1 MSINERRKNQSLVVV
16 LEEVEVDRDAAVA
29 DTWTGMPPAP
39 AVAAADHVDEVVD
52 VTAAD
57 VGADAVEV
65 REDPIIPTRPRRVLP
80 APTLRKKVQL
90 ELEPMSRKKPLVCLP
105 RRRECHRPCRAREP
119 RKVHGPKRL
128 QKPSQ
133 QPLLM
138 LLLLLLP
145 FHRCQ
150 NQRQPLLLQ
159 LSLLPQSR

>member
-1 MSINERRKNQSLVVV
+1 MSINERQKNQSLVAVP
-16 LEEVEVDRDAAVA
+16 VDPDAAVA
-29 DTWTGMPPAP
+29 DMWTEMLPAP
-39 AVAAADHVDEVVD
+39 VVAVAAAADHVDEVVD
-52 VTAAD
+52 ARAAD

-65 REDPIIPTRPRRVLP
+65 REDPILPTRLRRVLP
-80 APTLRKKVQL
+80 APTLRKKVPL
-90 ELEPMSRKKPLVCLP
+90 ELEPMSPKKPLVCRP
-105 RRRECHRPCRAREP
+105 SRRECLRRSRAREP

-128 QKPSQ
+128 QNPSH
-133 QPLLM
+133 QPLLL